1 MAFLLAGCGSSD
13 VTPDPAP
20 PIRLA
25 CISLREAAC
34 EALAG
39 EVRGRL
45 AGSGALIA
53 ITVEAFPCD
62 VGQCPP
68 GFEARQE
75 YSIVA
80 ELTAPTRIRQYLAT
94 TMFTGTLRIDG
105 GMDTES
111 VEVRPTSARTGDR
124 VRPFTIG
131 HCGLSSPIDVDGS
144 MWDPFG
150 AIDGTH
156 PAAINAAAGQF
167 TLVGETTARF
177 ETDSGFAVHLLR
189 RDGPKAFRFCA

>member
-1 MAFLLAGCGSSD
+1 MALLLAGCGSNDPSR
-13 VTPDPAP
+13 DPAP
-20 PIRLA
+20 SVRLA

-39 EVRGRL
+39 EVRQRL
-45 AGSGALIA
+45 AGSGVVA
-53 ITVEAFPCD
+53 ITVEAFSCD

-94 TMFTGTLRIDG
+94 TMFTGSLRIDG
-105 GMDTES
+105 GMDAES
-111 VEVRPTSARTGDR
+111 VEVRPTSVRTGDR

-144 MWDPFG
+144 LWDPVG
-150 AIDGTH
+150 TIDGTH
-156 PAAINAAAGQF
+156 PAAINAASGQF
-167 TLVGETTARF
+167 TLAGETTARF
-177 ETDSGFAVHLLR
+177 ETDSGFAVSLLR
-189 RDGPKAFRFCA
+189 RDGPKAFRLCA